1 MLSVAESPTPPP
13 QHLFSGTPLE
23 TPARDLTLMYVNCNQ
38 PQASQNR
45 CCYLSG
51 QPRSCTMK
59 TIFAAIDLDSNVD
72 DIIKAASDL
81 ARQYGAELIL
91 ATVETELPGMEGAAD
106 EEVATEL
113 QASYGSAITRLQ
125 QMASDQSAQGINCRA
140 VLLEG
145 KAVDQLVKTAE
156 RLEVDLIVIGNR
168 GHSPFYDTLIG
179 GTAPGVIHRA
189 KQKVLLVP
197 VTN

>member
-1 MLSVAESPTPPP
+1 
-13 QHLFSGTPLE
+13 
-23 TPARDLTLMYVNCNQ
+23 
-38 PQASQNR
+38 
-45 CCYLSG
+45 
-51 QPRSCTMK
+51 MK

-72 DIIKAASDL
+72 NIIEATRDL

-91 ATVETELPGMEGAAD
+91 ATVEPELPGMEGAPD
-106 EEVATEL
+106 EEVETEIE
-113 QASYGSAITRLQ
+113 ASYSGAITQLQ
-125 QMASDQSAQGINCRA
+125 NMASKLSAQGINCRA

-145 KAVDQLVKTAE
+145 KAVDQLVQTAE
-156 RLEVDLIVIGNR
+156 RLNADLIVLGNR